1 VVVDLAA
8 DRVDIPA
15 AVDLVVSAEA
25 AAAEAA
31 LPGVGEGARK
41 RMPSNDTKLAELVQ
55 RLQTAAPTELES
67 VILYGSAAR
76 GDFDDKVSDL
86 NVLVTLKAL
95 AVKQL
100 AGLVPVVRWWTQT
113 EKQPA
118 PLFFTA
124 DELRRSADVFAIE
137 LLDMKKHHRVLHGD
151 RDVLADIDVPMNLHR
166 VQVEH
171 ELRTTL
177 LKLRQQFLQTPDDEK
192 VLKAVLT
199 KSHST
204 VLTLLRHI
212 LIAFQKSGEGP
223 AREIYVQVA
232 AVTGADAEAFGAG
245 LELRETGTLKRDVR
259 SAYDRTLLALE
270 KVILAL
276 DQHLPKREWART
288 RTTSS

>member
-1 VVVDLAA
+1 
-8 DRVDIPA
+8 
-15 AVDLVVSAEA
+15 
-25 AAAEAA
+25 
-31 LPGVGEGARK
+31 
-41 RMPSNDTKLAELVQ
+41 MPSNDTKLAELVQ
-55 RLQTAAPTELES
+55 RLHAGATTDLES
-67 VILYGSAAR
+67 VILYGSAVR
-76 GDFDDKVSDL
+76 GDFNDKVSDL

-95 AVKQL
+95 GVKQL
-100 AGLVPVVRWWTQT
+100 ASLAPVVRWWTQT

-137 LLDMKKHHRVLHGD
+137 LLDMKKYHRVLHGD
-151 RDVLADIDVPMNLHR
+151 RDVLASIDVPMNLHR

-192 VLKAVLT
+192 ALKAVLA

-204 VLTLLRHI
+204 VLTLLRHT
-212 LIAFQKSGEGP
+212 LIAWQKSGDGP
-223 AREIYVQVA
+223 AREIYAQVA
-232 AVTGADAEAFGAG
+232 AATGADAGAFAAG
-245 LELRETGTLKRDVR
+245 LELREKGTLAGEVR
-259 SAYDRTLLALE
+259 PAYDGTLSALE